1 MNNIEVKL
9 FLDGEDGDEFPLGV
23 VPAPVIRRHPIASP
37 HCIPL
42 FSRPI
47 VALPSPSDGG
57 VGQGRSRDARA
68 AGRTDEGRRRRGRR
82 GLPIP
87 TNSTDDNEGENKN
100 KAAERRPYART
111 HAPRPSPDRELAN
124 EFLRRRRGTLCRRQS
139 ERRSRFLCAASKE
152 GERLF
157 HAVPSVQSTSSYSSP
172 PRVSCSGSALN

>member
-68 AGRTDEGRRRRGRR
+68 AGRTDEGRRRRGEDSRSR
-82 GLPIP
+82 L
-87 TNSTDDNEGENKN
+87 TQLTTTKARTRTRQLNDD
-100 KAAERRPYART
+100 RT
-111 HAPRPSPDRELAN
+111 HARTLRDRVQTESWPTSFLDVAEERSAAVNRKGDLGFFVRRPKKGSGYFMLYP
-124 EFLRRRRGTLCRRQS
+124 
-139 ERRSRFLCAASKE
+139 
-152 GERLF
+152 
-157 HAVPSVQSTSSYSSP
+157 PSSP
-172 PRVSCSGSALN
+172 PPPIPVLLV

>member
-57 VGQGRSRDARA
+57 VGQGRSRDARDERK
-68 AGRTDEGRRRRGRR
+68 GERTKGEGGEGGEDSRSRLTQLTTTKARTRTRQ
-82 GLPIP
+82 L
-87 TNSTDDNEGENKN
+87 NDD
-100 KAAERRPYART
+100 RT
-111 HAPRPSPDRELAN
+111 HARTLRDRVQTESWPTSFLDVAEERSAAVNRKGDLGFFVRRPKKGSGYFMLYP
-124 EFLRRRRGTLCRRQS
+124 
-139 ERRSRFLCAASKE
+139 
-152 GERLF
+152 
-157 HAVPSVQSTSSYSSP
+157 PSSP
-172 PRVSCSGSALN
+172 PPPPPVLLV